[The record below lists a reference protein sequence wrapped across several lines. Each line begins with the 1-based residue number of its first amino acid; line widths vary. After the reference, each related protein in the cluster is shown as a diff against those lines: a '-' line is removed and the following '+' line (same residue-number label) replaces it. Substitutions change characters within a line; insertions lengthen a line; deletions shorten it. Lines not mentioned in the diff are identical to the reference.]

1 MAGKGATKPTSLG
14 QNTKERDS
22 RWDGEAEEISDGTG
36 VQGRYEEVVGT
47 REMSNVLAR
56 WVWLSGGLAQLRR
69 SEARLGQLVLRM
81 LREP

>member
-1 MAGKGATKPTSLG
+1 MAGIAAAAVEPAVVA
-14 QNTKERDS
+14 EVEPEP
-22 RWDGEAEEISDGTG
+22 EAEE
-36 VQGRYEEVVGT
+36 VVEA
-47 REMSNVLAR
+47 REMPNALAR